1 MCIRDSFIARRLV
14 ILASEDIGLAD
25 PYALSVA
32 VAAQQ
37 ATHFLG
43 MPESR
48 IPLAEATIYL
58 ATSNKSNSAYQAIN
72 TAIRDT
78 SKEPDYPV
86 PLHLRNAPSKLMKE
100 LGYGK
105 DYMYSHDFPGHF
117 SGQTNLPEQLKGRT
131 YYEPTQQGHE
141 KIISE
146 RLREWWNLKG
156 KIPRDKS
163 P

>member
-1 MCIRDSFIARRLV
+1 
-14 ILASEDIGLAD
+14 
-25 PYALSVA
+25 
-32 VAAQQ
+32 
-37 ATHFLG
+37 
-43 MPESR
+43 
-48 IPLAEATIYL
+48 
-58 ATSNKSNSAYQAIN
+58 
-72 TAIRDT
+72 
-78 SKEPDYPV
+78 
-86 PLHLRNAPSKLMKE
+86 MKE